1 MLRVAGSGFGNMPE
15 VLERGLRTLSQHN
28 MVGRI
33 LEACAL
39 FPRGERELL
48 TGDGSDGGASGLVAG
63 WLDWLQGV
71 RLTPAERMMRID
83 TRMNLADDLLLYG
96 DKISMSV
103 SLEARVPMLDIE
115 LVNFVESLPLKYR
128 VALHRTKIAHKR
140 IAESYLPAKIVHRK
154 KKGFQVPF
162 GDWSR
167 WIWKDWVA
175 EKLLDSAQP
184 HLGMICKD
192 HLERMWQQHLRKQ
205 PDRSRQIFALLML
218 ALWWEQQ

>member
-1 MLRVAGSGFGNMPE
+1 
-15 VLERGLRTLSQHN
+15 
-28 MVGRI
+28 
-33 LEACAL
+33 
-39 FPRGERELL
+39 
-48 TGDGSDGGASGLVAG
+48 VAG
-63 WLDWLQGV
+63 WLNWLQGV
-71 RLTPAERMMRID
+71 RLAPAERMMRMD

-128 VALHRTKIAHKR
+128 VALRRTKIAHKR
-140 IAESYLPAKIVHRK
+140 MAESYLPAKIVHRK

-167 WIWKDWVA
+167 GIWKEWIA